1 MSKISFPLV
10 QTLVMPKAWKLFKAC
25 QSVRVEKDWEIE
37 FSLYSIVFSSLQY
50 KHKIGFSEISTPQKN
65 TESQI
70 ISKKL
75 INYFDYNTLISVR
88 FWIFDAKNC
97 QNSIKF
103 NDFWLENS
111 NHQGKPTIFKFTKI
125 LVLILK
131 IVKVQ

>member
-1 MSKISFPLV
+1 MKSKFNWKSVQNLISSSSNVGHAKGL
-10 QTLVMPKAWKLFKAC
+10 KII
-25 QSVRVEKDWEIE
+25 QSLSIKVEKDWEIE

-103 NDFWLENS
+103 NDFGAKIQITRANLPFSNS
-111 NHQGKPTIFKFTKI
+111 QKS
-125 LVLILK
+125 
-131 IVKVQ
+131 